1 LSHYYSYSNFVNWWN
16 SVLYS
21 FFFPLLYKI
30 QVSYMADTSFYSSLF
45 WGLIPWSLSFPNIDI
60 FQQCMCYPHFFNR
73 MFLISDLSFISL
85 LLVSG
90 LTFSAGILHRW
101 WCVLRESHLVLH
113 DVHLPSL
120 IMFILI
126 SCSRQCPNNQC
137 SSLLSW
143 INSFNIYLLSAKRYH
158 CK

>member
-1 LSHYYSYSNFVNWWN
+1 
-16 SVLYS
+16 
-21 FFFPLLYKI
+21 
-30 QVSYMADTSFYSSLF
+30 
-45 WGLIPWSLSFPNIDI
+45 
-60 FQQCMCYPHFFNR
+60 

-137 SSLLSW
+137 SSYSHGLIHSTYICWVPRDTTVIRESKILLLW
-143 INSFNIYLLSAKRYH
+143 NREHRPNKYYKCDKCYKRENRKHFWWHTECFLS
-158 CK
+158 